1 MTNFADSKWFRIHLK
16 YCLMDFEDSFRK
28 VTEPSNTHQ
37 TSHGA
42 HRRRLGGDDLR
53 SFEVLRELFEV
64 VTAR

>member
-1 MTNFADSKWFRIHLK
+1 
-16 YCLMDFEDSFRK
+16 MDFEDSFRK
-28 VTEPSNTHQ
+28 VTEPSDTQ

-53 SFEVLRELFEV
+53 SFFSVLRELFEV

>member
-1 MTNFADSKWFRIHLK
+1 
-16 YCLMDFEDSFRK
+16 MDFEDSFRK
-28 VTEPSNTHQ
+28 VTEPSDTHQ